1 VNDAR
6 CSGVT
11 FPSTRRRFSGLGS
24 RREVAIGACL
34 RFGGRM
40 CSRFVSAGG
49 SRGSPVI
56 QEAISDDFSARK
68 DGDRGGD
75 VAMVGG
81 MGRW

>member
-1 VNDAR
+1 
-6 CSGVT
+6 
-11 FPSTRRRFSGLGS
+11 
-24 RREVAIGACL
+24 
-34 RFGGRM
+34 M